1 MPESLNIKLSSRSK
15 ALPKISSISISE
27 LAAWAIV
34 YEDGVVTTSLAIDGT
49 FKDALSDTHSD
60 IKSITLGPAGAWII
74 LRADGTFA
82 HERLPSGLESLF
94 NMRTRYDPK
103 IEAISLGAF
112 GSWFI
117 RFDDGECL
125 WEGLPKSL
133 EKFLIKMIRKGH
145 QGILVSLSII
155 SPSNYFVAIGS
166 DAEVAFNNI
175 NFRKALTLEETEGVN
190 YA

>member
-1 MPESLNIKLSSRSK
+1 MSSRSK

-60 IKSITLGPAGAWII
+60 IKSVTLGPAGAWII
-74 LRADGTFA
+74 LRTDGTIA
-82 HERLPSGLESLF
+82 HERLPSGLESLL

-117 RFDDGECL
+117 KFDDRECL

-166 DAEVAFNNI
+166 DAEIAFNNI

-190 YA
+190 YS